1 MHDNKDKRTKIK
13 VVEKG
18 PYIVTGNIP
27 LGEKIIVPKGESV
40 EFTEGRELIQNEEY
54 ALCRCGKSQN
64 PPFCDGAH
72 ERTQF
77 IGTETASK
85 EKYVDRAVIEEGIS
99 IDLYDDERC
108 AFARFCHSEN
118 GIPTWNLMDYADDE
132 IIKNEVIRTASN
144 CPAGRLT
151 AAEKNGEM
159 IEPAFEP
166 AIEIIQDPSR
176 GASGGI
182 YVKGGVPLE
191 STEGT
196 LYETRNRYVLCRCG
210 KSHNKPFCDAAH
222 IIVEFR
228 DNKSD
233 EN

>member
-1 MHDNKDKRTKIK
+1 MHYNKDKRTKIK

-18 PYIVTGNIP
+18 PYIVTGNIS

-40 EFTEGRELIQNEEY
+40 EFAEGRELIQNEEY

-108 AFARFCHSEN
+108 AFARFCHSES
-118 GIPTWNLMDYADDE
+118 GISTWNLMDYADDE

-228 DNKSD
+228 DNKGD
-233 EN
+233 E